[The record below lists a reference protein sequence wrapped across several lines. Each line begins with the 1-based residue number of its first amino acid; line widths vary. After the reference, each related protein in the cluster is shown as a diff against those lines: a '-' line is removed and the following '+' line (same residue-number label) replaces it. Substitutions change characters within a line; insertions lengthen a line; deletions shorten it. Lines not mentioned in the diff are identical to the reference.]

1 MSLARM
7 LNELKLGNGFKQ
19 KNRNGLKILDI
30 GDTVPTDATAG
41 YEIGAIFLHTD
52 GGGGTVMYHNEGT
65 AGSCDFNAAS
75 GITATQ
81 EAALDNNTTRV
92 NSLEGT
98 ATVLTNATHVI
109 EVATSDVATTGTV
122 RAGEIV
128 HTVGITD
135 LSTIREA
142 FYVTINSA
150 YVTGDWTNAI
160 VGRIEYTG
168 GTGNASGGM
177 AAAIC
182 SEMNLPGATQS
193 GGGYY
198 SMDMEMNAPESFVH
212 GGNDNYPIAF
222 AKYGLW
228 GNATAMASYETNGH
242 LYHLDGFTAAAGK
255 IVSANVLTLT
265 CLIGTTE
272 RYDVLSEAEDALHLG
287 LTGSHNAI
295 AASAPKLG
303 VFTSDVAETGTVR
316 AAEIDHTVGI
326 TDLSTI
332 REALYVNIG
341 SAYTTGDWT
350 NAIVG
355 RIEYT
360 GGTGKAD
367 GGMAAAICAEMNMP
381 AAAQTGGSYY
391 SLDCEMNCP
400 TSFVHADSDALPVG
414 FIKLGLWGGAATEFD
429 DHGVI
434 MHIDGLT
441 AGNGDCYSE
450 QPNDKTDGAVNATLK
465 VNVGGTV
472 WYIPMWDNAD
482 GS

>member
-52 GGGGTVMYHNEGT
+52 GSGGTVMYHNEGT

-81 EAALDNNTTRV
+81 EASLDNNTTRV

-122 RAGEIV
+122 RA
-128 HTVGITD
+128 
-135 LSTIREA
+135 
-142 FYVTINSA
+142 
-150 YVTGDWTNAI
+150 
-160 VGRIEYTG
+160 
-168 GTGNASGGM
+168 
-177 AAAIC
+177 
-182 SEMNLPGATQS
+182 
-193 GGGYY
+193 
-198 SMDMEMNAPESFVH
+198 
-212 GGNDNYPIAF
+212 
-222 AKYGLW
+222 
-228 GNATAMASYETNGH
+228 
-242 LYHLDGFTAAAGK
+242 
-255 IVSANVLTLT
+255 
-265 CLIGTTE
+265 
-272 RYDVLSEAEDALHLG
+272 
-287 LTGSHNAI
+287 
-295 AASAPKLG
+295 
-303 VFTSDVAETGTVR
+303 
-316 AAEIDHTVGI
+316 AEIDHTVGV

-381 AAAQTGGSYY
+381 AAAQTGGAYY
-391 SLDCEMNCP
+391 SLDLEMNCP
-400 TSFVHADSDALPVG
+400 TSFVHADNDALPVS
-414 FIKLGLWGGAATEFD
+414 FLKFGLWGGAKGEFD
-429 DHGVI
+429 DHGVLF
-434 MHIDGLT
+434 HIDGLS
-441 AGNGDCYSE
+441 D
-450 QPNDKTDGAVNATLK
+450 
-465 VNVGGTV
+465 GGTHCFDTTASLNNAQIDASLKINV
-472 WYIPMWDNAD
+472 NGTIYYIPLMDNAN